1 MEERLDMET
10 ERSGIVSANATVRR
24 RRRWSMSEIIAYLS
38 FFLNLRCC
46 ESKKESKIAFQVYLG
61 ELNFVRLGSC
71 DHHYCSGE
79 DKNLVEIAFL
89 SMFENGVLI
98 ISDHPF
104 VKVND

>member
-1 MEERLDMET
+1 M
-10 ERSGIVSANATVRR
+10 
-24 RRRWSMSEIIAYLS
+24 
-38 FFLNLRCC
+38 
-46 ESKKESKIAFQVYLG
+46 YLG

-89 SMFENGVLI
+89 RMFENGVLN

-104 VKVND
+104 VEVND